1 MPTYMLLIYGPTEG
15 GRPAPEEMADRMEE
29 WMAYTQSLED
39 AGVRV
44 ADHQLQ
50 GLETATTVRVRD
62 GETQVIDGPF
72 ATTKEYLGGY
82 YLIECDDLDT
92 ALAHAVRCPIV
103 RYGSVEVRPVVERE
117 GSAAPPDPAQAEA

>member
-15 GRPAPEEMADRMEE
+15 GGPVPEEMADHMQK
-29 WMAYTQSLED
+29 WTAYTQSVED

-44 ADHQLQ
+44 ADHRLH
-50 GLETATTVRVRD
+50 GVETATTVRVRD

-82 YLIECDDLDT
+82 YLIECEDLDT
-92 ALAHAVRCPIV
+92 ALSHAVRCPIV
-103 RYGSVEVRPVVERE
+103 TYGSVEVRPVVERD
-117 GSAAPPDPAQAEA
+117 GSAAPSDPAQAEA

>member
-1 MPTYMLLIYGPTEG
+1 MPKYMLLIYGPTEG
-15 GRPAPEEMADRMEE
+15 GGPAPEEMADHMQE

-44 ADHQLQ
+44 ADDQLQ

-82 YLIECDDLDT
+82 YLIECEELDT
-92 ALAHAVRCPIV
+92 ALAHAAGCPIV
-103 RYGSVEVRPVVERE
+103 TYGSVEVRPVVERD
-117 GSAAPPDPAQAEA
+117 GSVAASDPAQARA